1 MCVENTPS
9 MRGKNQIWWEMID
22 IKLFKNIMQEART
35 NTDLLDSYSPNQFK
49 SKERLIDLIKNLNI
63 EFQDVVIL

>member
-22 IKLFKNIMQEART
+22 IKLFKTARS
-35 NTDLLDSYSPNQFK
+35 LLEKQLLSLLMLFTFPGEVYIAEDPS
-49 SKERLIDLIKNLNI
+49 
-63 EFQDVVIL
+63 